1 MNISNF
7 TYLLANPQNLT
18 SEDLAALDLLI
29 RKYPYFQSAR
39 ALQLKGLKNQDSFLY
54 NDALKLTAAHTTDR
68 DILFEYIT
76 SEKFI
81 QNEISQTILQ
91 HDDSV
96 NEINVVSEN
105 INDEVKEENERLLKA
120 EIKKAEDILNPKLFQ
135 RKAQDVTETPQE
147 KEESPENI
155 LKTDKPL
162 EFTKSDT
169 HSFSEWLKLTKA
181 KPIERKE
188 ASKDLHSENAKEDDS
203 LIESNNEGTFNQEEK
218 ERKFQLIE
226 KFIQERPKIIPSADS
241 DKSSQSGTSI
251 PDNPSNKALLTDF
264 TQSSDSL
271 MTETLAK
278 VYLQQKNY
286 KKAIQAYKILI
297 LKNPEK
303 SGFFADQ
310 IRAIEKLTNT
320 E

>member
-1 MNISNF
+1 MNTSNY
-7 TYLLANPQNLT
+7 TYLLAKPQKIT
-18 SEDLAALDLLI
+18 AEDLASLDLVI
-29 RKYPYFQSAR
+29 KKYPYFQSAR

-54 NDALKLTAAHTTDR
+54 NDALRLTAAHTTDR

-91 HDDSV
+91 HDTSV
-96 NEINVVSEN
+96 EEIKVVAEN
-105 INDEVKEENERLLKA
+105 ISEQLDLEKDSQLQA
-120 EIKKAEDILNPKLFQ
+120 ELKKAENILNPQLFQ
-135 RKAQDVTETPQE
+135 RKIASAPTLIEENETILAGEEQSP
-147 KEESPENI
+147 KEI
-155 LKTDKPL
+155 LQPDKPL
-162 EFTKSDT
+162 EFTEKDT

-181 KPIERKE
+181 KPIERTLQIINKNVDFTE
-188 ASKDLHSENAKEDDS
+188 TSAKEEV
-203 LIESNNEGTFNQEEK
+203 LAQEEK
-218 ERKFQLIE
+218 ERKFDLID
-226 KFIQERPKIIPSADS
+226 KFIQDRPKITPSETENKWLKKDFENLA
-241 DKSSQSGTSI
+241 
-251 PDNPSNKALLTDF
+251 PSLQQAP
-264 TQSSDSL
+264 DSL

-310 IRAIEKLTNT
+310 IRAIQKLINT
-320 E
+320 

>member
-1 MNISNF
+1 MV
-7 TYLLANPQNLT
+7 
-18 SEDLAALDLLI
+18 ALDLLI
-29 RKYPYFQSAR
+29 KKHPYFQSAR

-54 NDALKLTAAHTTDR
+54 NDALKLAAAHTTDR

-76 SEKFI
+76 SDKFI

-91 HDDSV
+91 HDASID
-96 NEINVVSEN
+96 EIKVISEDVSEQ
-105 INDEVKEENERLLKA
+105 ISLEIDKQLKA
-120 EIKKAEDILNPKLFQ
+120 EIQKAENILNPALFQ
-135 RKAQDVTETPQE
+135 RKVESITNLVEK
-147 KEESPENI
+147 KEEKPEQV
-155 LKTDKPL
+155 LQPDKPL

-181 KPIERKE
+181 KPIERSEETSQKE
-188 ASKDLHSENAKEDDS
+188 EVSP
-203 LIESNNEGTFNQEEK
+203 ESSGQEEK
-218 ERKFQLIE
+218 DRKFEMID
-226 KFIQERPKIIPSADS
+226 KFIQDRPKIIPSEIER
-241 DKSSQSGTSI
+241 KT
-251 PDNPSNKALLTDF
+251 PKEEKNNLEKPY
-264 TQSSDSL
+264 TQASDSL

-310 IRAIEKLTNT
+310 IRAIDKLINS
-320 E
+320 EQS